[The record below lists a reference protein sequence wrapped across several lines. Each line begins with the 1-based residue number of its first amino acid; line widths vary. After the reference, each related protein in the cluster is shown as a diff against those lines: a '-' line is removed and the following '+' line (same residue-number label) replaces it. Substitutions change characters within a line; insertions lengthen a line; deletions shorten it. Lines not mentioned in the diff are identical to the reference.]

1 MNDNKMPEPVAWR
14 CNWNRSGEI
23 AWLEYHDETDPL
35 PEKWD
40 APPNETL
47 PLYSA
52 ETVQALQ
59 AECEEQAR
67 LNGMGAEREA
77 RLMARVSEL
86 QAERDALA
94 NTDAGAALA
103 LLSRMRWACGDNGKR
118 MQDELEDYLRGLAK
132 DAARLDSGCIAI
144 QERNEFG
151 EEYTCLRTGLDL
163 RAVIDAAMKEQGR

>member
-1 MNDNKMPEPVAWR
+1 MDNDKMPEPVAWR
-14 CNWNRSGEI
+14 CNWNKSGEI
-23 AWLEYHDETDPL
+23 AWLQYHDETDPL

-77 RLMARVSEL
+77 RLMAQVAGL

-94 NTDAGAALA
+94 
-103 LLSRMRWACGDNGKR
+103 
-118 MQDELEDYLRGLAK
+118 K
-132 DAARLDSGCIAI
+132 DAARYRWLRKGESDDVAVVRGLGAMDYGMSAVVYTYSEEIDGNDLDA
-144 QERNEFG
+144 
-151 EEYTCLRTGLDL
+151 
-163 RAVIDAAMKEQGR
+163 AIDAAMAEEER